1 MDELVS
7 AAQANIH
14 EVTPLLPASDATHG
28 DPSDKPLQP
37 RTRCTWPWKRV
48 VALCAA
54 LVIAANIADYLQKAP
69 RIRLYESVIC
79 SNHWLN
85 VDPSVVGADG
95 SVPEALCKVDLIQD
109 KLAKILGWQL
119 FFDSIP
125 AILLPIPYGYLADKY
140 GRKWILV
147 VSIIGIMTSLV
158 FVLFVV
164 SLSRIPYRWFEQC
177 LISRLQVGVTNL
189 PLQYVWMS
197 SLFALLGGGGTV
209 ATALLLT
216 MVADVTPADKR

>member
-14 EVTPLLPASDATHG
+14 EVTPLLASSDATH
-28 DPSDKPLQP
+28 DAPFDKPLQP

-69 RIRLYESVIC
+69 RIRLFESVIC
-79 SNHWLN
+79 SSHWLH
-85 VDPSVVGADG
+85 VDPSVVRPDG
-95 SVPEALCKVDLIQD
+95 SVPEALCKVDLVQD

-147 VSIIGIMTSLV
+147 TSIVGIMTALA

-164 SLSRIPYRWFEQC
+164 S
-177 LISRLQVGVTNL
+177 VTNIAYFGL
-189 PLQYVWMS
+189 S
-197 SLFALLGGGGTV
+197 TI
-209 ATALLLT
+209 
-216 MVADVTPADKR
+216 